1 MPSNNSVPKHL
12 ILCFSHQLSAR
23 SVPLSS
29 ALFQCPFAT
38 MFAWRWRISSSPLR
52 VLQERASS
60 RLGFEQQFRIKG
72 SDKHLEPPCP
82 HHCGGRRQP
91 RSRLDISAD
100 SFCSAPS
107 APSLRLQCLRYAD
120 EARDDSDAAI
130 RAARRSSFLGPTF
143 PVLAV
148 SLSPITTPGS
158 RAAPVQAVEP
168 AILTPAVLAPLPAA
182 SKRPLHAVAVAALR
196 HACCACLPVV
206 PPRRRTAVTKRG
218 GAAPGL

>member
-12 ILCFSHQLSAR
+12 ILCFFHQLSAR

-130 RAARRSSFLGPTF
+130 RAARRSLFLGPTF

-148 SLSPITTPGS
+148 RLSRSLLLEAAQHICERLSLPSS
-158 RAAPVQAVEP
+158 R
-168 AILTPAVLAPLPAA
+168 LL
-182 SKRPLHAVAVAALR
+182 
-196 HACCACLPVV
+196 CLPLCRLR
-206 PPRRRTAVTKRG
+206 PKGRSTR
-218 GAAPGL
+218 